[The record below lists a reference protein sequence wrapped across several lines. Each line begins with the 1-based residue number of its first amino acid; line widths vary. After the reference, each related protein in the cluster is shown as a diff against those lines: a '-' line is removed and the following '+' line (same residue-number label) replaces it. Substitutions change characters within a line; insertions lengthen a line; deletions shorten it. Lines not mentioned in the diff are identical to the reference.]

1 MVMQPFN
8 PTSFIAQVT
17 AYLDEHDPTPELNCL
32 RLVVLCGIR
41 PQQLVSLHT
50 SQVDINDAAIT
61 EPVRAFFH
69 RVGPKGAG
77 YYFPAG
83 TSHTTLGGVQEA
95 WKQMCAGADIQ
106 GPNGSVPNLR
116 LLASTAIQVLSAS
129 ARK

>member
-41 PQQLVSLHT
+41 PQLLVSLHT
-50 SQVDINDAAIT
+50 SQVDISDPAIT
-61 EPVRAFFH
+61 EPVRAFF
-69 RVGPKGAG
+69 RRAGPKGAG
-77 YYFPAG
+77 YYFPVG

-95 WKQMCAGADIQ
+95 WKDMCTCVNIQ
-106 GPNGSVPNLR
+106 GPNGTLPNLE
-116 LLASTAIQVLSAS
+116 LLASTAIQVLSQS